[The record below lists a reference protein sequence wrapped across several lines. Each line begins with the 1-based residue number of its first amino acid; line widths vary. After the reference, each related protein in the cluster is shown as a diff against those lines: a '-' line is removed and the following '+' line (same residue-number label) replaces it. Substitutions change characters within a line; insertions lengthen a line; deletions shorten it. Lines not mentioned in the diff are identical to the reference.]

1 MPARMPLAESWA
13 ITPLEMASML
23 ASASSSEAAAGSSSV
38 LQRLSPER
46 YSSSNSPNRLNTF
59 SAAAGVGAARAASR
73 GTSAVVSVCVQVP
86 SKSVTMRCPGDGLL
100 ADVEAT
106 AAMAAKRRLLDGG
119 RARSVGRINERREIV
134 GVSRRRAAV
143 ANTRLS
149 LLLRCRTQPNR
160 GESGVGVA
168 GAICFGCVSGA
179 TVGTDTQLE

>member
-1 MPARMPLAESWA
+1 M
-13 ITPLEMASML
+13 
-23 ASASSSEAAAGSSSV
+23 
-38 LQRLSPER
+38 
-46 YSSSNSPNRLNTF
+46 
-59 SAAAGVGAARAASR
+59 
-73 GTSAVVSVCVQVP
+73 SVCVQVP

-134 GVSRRRAAV
+134 GVSRRAHSRRCKHA
-143 ANTRLS
+143 TLSPLS
-149 LLLRCRTQPNR
+149 LALPQPK

>member
-1 MPARMPLAESWA
+1 
-13 ITPLEMASML
+13 
-23 ASASSSEAAAGSSSV
+23 
-38 LQRLSPER
+38 
-46 YSSSNSPNRLNTF
+46 
-59 SAAAGVGAARAASR
+59 
-73 GTSAVVSVCVQVP
+73 
-86 SKSVTMRCPGDGLL
+86 MRCPGDGLL

-134 GVSRRRAAV
+134 VVLSRRCKHA
-143 ANTRLS
+143 TLSPLS
-149 LLLRCRTQPNR
+149 LALPQPK